1 MAQQA
6 SLVKWLMFSGARDTY
21 GNPVSSGS
29 IHFYL
34 PGSTSQEVLAYAD
47 PGGLTVITQPV
58 TLDAGGKA
66 VVYLFTPAEIVV
78 KDAAGQQVALS
89 TRGESI
95 AAGEVDCV
103 WATADTHLDA
113 VLTLIE
119 AALAA
124 AAPGVVAAE
133 SINTVVVTTVN
144 PSFEFD
150 PSKTVNNFVGSYG
163 ATSATFTIAWPSP
176 APELIRGT
184 KYRLVLRGNDVGGGA
199 TSATLVVFPTQIET
213 GTPPTSM
220 LTGTT
225 YSAEFLA
232 NQFDHLLQVTPW
244 VAAMSEYL

>member
-1 MAQQA
+1 
-6 SLVKWLMFSGARDTY
+6 MFSGARDTY

-29 IHFYL
+29 IRFYV
-34 PGSTSQEVLAYAD
+34 PGSTSQEVIAYAD
-47 PGGLTVITQPV
+47 PEAITTLTQPIA
-58 TLDAGGKA
+58 LGAGGEA
-66 VVYLFTPAEIVV
+66 VVYLLAPAEVIV

-89 TRGESI
+89 THGESVS
-95 AAGEVDCV
+95 AGIVDCI
-103 WATADTHLDA
+103 WANTATNLYA
-113 VLTLIE
+113 VLALIE

-133 SINTVVVTTVN
+133 SINTVVVSTVN

-176 APELIRGT
+176 APTLIRGT